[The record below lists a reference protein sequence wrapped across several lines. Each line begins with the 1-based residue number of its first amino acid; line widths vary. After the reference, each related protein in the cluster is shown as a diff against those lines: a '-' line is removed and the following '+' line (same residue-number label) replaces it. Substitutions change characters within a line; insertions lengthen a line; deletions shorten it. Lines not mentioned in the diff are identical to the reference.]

1 MRTVRLVKE
10 LIQRG
15 WEDEEVEMMGRSQL
29 EDEWAKVV
37 AQGGDTPPEP
47 EVVNTEI
54 LRTSALESSQQTL
67 ERERLAFEQRRYEE
81 EKIERKRRDEEE
93 KIERKEREE
102 KEERERRRREE
113 KEERERKEREEKE
126 ERELRRR
133 EEKEERE
140 RREREEERRRREEK
154 EDEEKKKEFELRTQ
168 QLELERQRL
177 KQSADSKI
185 LADEDRTLRR
195 SLASRIKFFNDALKG
210 TVGKLPTDS
219 AQIPIYLNHLEKVFE
234 TIGVDEDCK
243 ASILLTNLND
253 RARMLTSR
261 LTTQQMSS
269 YTALKEFLLKE
280 HRISAIQL
288 RERFL
293 STRKTAD
300 ETYVGLASRL
310 HTTLHYYVESRNV
323 GEDYD
328 TLIDLLCADRLKELL
343 PREALNFVLTQEQES
358 WMKTDQLANSVDT
371 FMATRY
377 SGGEH
382 NKNIGST
389 SSQAGHQPK
398 ATNEGGHGAI
408 KKTGTSGYS
417 KTEPKISKEE
427 ALQKGLCFKCGIGG
441 HRSFEC
447 EQKKGAEASPKVVK
461 VKACKVVSPEG
472 ANLGKVNT
480 DERGSEDG
488 TATQAIL
495 SSSRTTPEDTKPQN
509 LVIDTDE
516 FYPRTYVQIN
526 IEGLGP
532 HRALVDSGAEVCCLR
547 GALAQDLQLPIHRQI
562 RVVGMNGH
570 AEVANVV
577 RVHARPMVAETRG
590 LTNVAPAV
598 RIWMASVD
606 GLAEDVIITP
616 SVMSALQESTS
627 YNVMATNFNRLDDS
641 NDESEADT
649 VVDISTHRDVMDE
662 ANEEIAGEQETVP
675 PASEMAEHEIV
686 DNNGSESPVFLDT
699 DQPAASQNT
708 RVADA
713 DTLSSEQRKCALL
726 RPYFEKAKQSNS
738 KFFLKDKLLYR
749 RDQIVGHH
757 IEQLCLPESRIGIV
771 LESAHEAPFAGHMAA
786 KTTRDRIRLSFWF
799 PNMEERIQNHCASC
813 SVCQLRA
820 PVKTSH
826 RVPIQAIPRN
836 DELPFSS
843 IAADCIGPLIAEGDP
858 TIPKPEYNY
867 ALVMVDR
874 FSRWPM
880 AFPLRTMTAKAVCDA
895 FIQTFMTFS
904 VPKTIT
910 TDCGTNFTSKLT
922 QELLKRLGCCPRFT
936 TPGHPEANGLVERCN
951 GSIKSM
957 IYKLAQDDPR
967 GWHKLLPYVL
977 WGLRERPSAT
987 THVSPYML
995 VYGTTPRGPLAIL
1008 KESWMGERELPFSI
1022 GKTPEQYLQSLK
1034 ENLEL
1039 ARAYAEYYSDV
1050 EQKRMTEY
1058 YNLRSMDRRYAVGEK
1073 VIILAPDSKGA
1084 KLFNRWQGPGT
1095 VVEVKSPYSYI
1106 VEIDGRRKH
1115 VHANK
1120 IRKYNERIQ
1129 EALVNNCAVIFERDR
1144 EFGHVAVIS
1153 ADDAETIRP
1162 SQSIE
1167 AERISHLST
1176 DEQSQLLALL
1186 DRYPMVFTKTPGFC
1200 ALVEHEMELL
1210 PSFVP
1215 RRLKAYR
1222 IPELLK
1228 PEVDRQIKKMLG
1240 LDIIEPS
1247 TSEVASPIVC
1257 VLKGPDGKGG
1267 VRLAID
1273 HRHIKFK
1280 YRPGKHNLVAD
1291 FLSRM

>member
-1 MRTVRLVKE
+1 MEGLSEAKQGAIKKMRTVRLFKE

-15 WEDEEVEMMGRSQL
+15 WDDEEVELMGRSQL

-37 AQGGDTPPEP
+37 AQGGDTPEP

-67 ERERLAFEQRRYEE
+67 DRERLAFEQWRY
-81 EKIERKRRDEEE
+81 EEE

-102 KEERERRRREE
+102 KEERERGKREEKEERELRRREEKEKRERREREEERRRRDE

-126 ERELRRR
+126 ER
-133 EEKEERE
+133 
-140 RREREEERRRREEK
+140 
-154 EDEEKKKEFELRTQ
+154 EFELRTQ

-398 ATNEGGHGAI
+398 MINEGGNGAV
-408 KKTGTSGYS
+408 KKTGTSGYN

-495 SSSRTTPEDTKPQN
+495 SSSRTTPEDTEPQN

-598 RIWMASVD
+598 HIWMASVD

-627 YNVMATNFNRLDDS
+627 YNVMATNFNPLYHS
-641 NDESEADT
+641 NDESEAYT
-649 VVDISTHRDVMDE
+649 VLDIS
-662 ANEEIAGEQETVP
+662 
-675 PASEMAEHEIV
+675 
-686 DNNGSESPVFLDT
+686 
-699 DQPAASQNT
+699 
-708 RVADA
+708 
-713 DTLSSEQRKCALL
+713 
-726 RPYFEKAKQSNS
+726 
-738 KFFLKDKLLYR
+738 
-749 RDQIVGHH
+749 
-757 IEQLCLPESRIGIV
+757 
-771 LESAHEAPFAGHMAA
+771 
-786 KTTRDRIRLSFWF
+786 
-799 PNMEERIQNHCASC
+799 
-813 SVCQLRA
+813 
-820 PVKTSH
+820 SH
-826 RVPIQAIPRN
+826 
-836 DELPFSS
+836 
-843 IAADCIGPLIAEGDP
+843 
-858 TIPKPEYNY
+858 
-867 ALVMVDR
+867 
-874 FSRWPM
+874 
-880 AFPLRTMTAKAVCDA
+880 
-895 FIQTFMTFS
+895 
-904 VPKTIT
+904 
-910 TDCGTNFTSKLT
+910 
-922 QELLKRLGCCPRFT
+922 
-936 TPGHPEANGLVERCN
+936 
-951 GSIKSM
+951 
-957 IYKLAQDDPR
+957 
-967 GWHKLLPYVL
+967 PYV
-977 WGLRERPSAT
+977 
-987 THVSPYML
+987 
-995 VYGTTPRGPLAIL
+995 I
-1008 KESWMGERELPFSI
+1008 
-1022 GKTPEQYLQSLK
+1022 
-1034 ENLEL
+1034 
-1039 ARAYAEYYSDV
+1039 
-1050 EQKRMTEY
+1050 
-1058 YNLRSMDRRYAVGEK
+1058 
-1073 VIILAPDSKGA
+1073 
-1084 KLFNRWQGPGT
+1084 
-1095 VVEVKSPYSYI
+1095 
-1106 VEIDGRRKH
+1106 
-1115 VHANK
+1115 
-1120 IRKYNERIQ
+1120 
-1129 EALVNNCAVIFERDR
+1129 
-1144 EFGHVAVIS
+1144 
-1153 ADDAETIRP
+1153 
-1162 SQSIE
+1162 
-1167 AERISHLST
+1167 
-1176 DEQSQLLALL
+1176 
-1186 DRYPMVFTKTPGFC
+1186 
-1200 ALVEHEMELL
+1200 
-1210 PSFVP
+1210 
-1215 RRLKAYR
+1215 
-1222 IPELLK
+1222 
-1228 PEVDRQIKKMLG
+1228 
-1240 LDIIEPS
+1240 
-1247 TSEVASPIVC
+1247 
-1257 VLKGPDGKGG
+1257 
-1267 VRLAID
+1267 
-1273 HRHIKFK
+1273 
-1280 YRPGKHNLVAD
+1280 
-1291 FLSRM
+1291 